1 VRRSTQSESGGPTF
15 HNSCTYPANTLDVLG
30 VGFAPPGC
38 VVLPVKPETAM
49 SQTSISFVAL
59 IAATLLVGPAVAD
72 TTEDDVTWINQCIAD
87 NKKEGATEGVV
98 RKYCVCMNNAMGNEE
113 TKSVTEWEKSHPDET
128 KACDKE
134 AGWK

>member
-1 VRRSTQSESGGPTF
+1 MSR
-15 HNSCTYPANTLDVLG
+15 
-30 VGFAPPGC
+30 
-38 VVLPVKPETAM
+38 TAAALLILAA
-49 SQTSISFVAL
+49 SL
-59 IAATLLVGPAVAD
+59 IATPAFAD

-87 NKKEGATEGVV
+87 NKKEGTTEDIV

-113 TKSVTEWEKSHPDET
+113 TKSVSEWEKSHPDET

>member
-1 VRRSTQSESGGPTF
+1 MS
-15 HNSCTYPANTLDVLG
+15 H
-30 VGFAPPGC
+30 
-38 VVLPVKPETAM
+38 TAAALLILAA
-49 SQTSISFVAL
+49 SL
-59 IAATLLVGPAVAD
+59 IATPAFAE

-87 NKKEGATEGVV
+87 NKKEGAAEDVV
-98 RKYCVCMNNAMGNEE
+98 RKYCVCMNNAMGDEE

>member
-1 VRRSTQSESGGPTF
+1 
-15 HNSCTYPANTLDVLG
+15 
-30 VGFAPPGC
+30 
-38 VVLPVKPETAM
+38 M
-49 SQTSISFVAL
+49 SHKAIAL
-59 IAATLLVGPAVAD
+59 IVLAASLVARAAAFAD

-87 NKKEGATEGVV
+87 NKKECATEDVV

>member
-1 VRRSTQSESGGPTF
+1 
-15 HNSCTYPANTLDVLG
+15 
-30 VGFAPPGC
+30 
-38 VVLPVKPETAM
+38 M
-49 SQTSISFVAL
+49 SHKAIAL
-59 IAATLLVGPAVAD
+59 IVLAASVVSSVAAFAD

-87 NKKEGATEGVV
+87 NKKEGATEDVV

>member
-1 VRRSTQSESGGPTF
+1 MSYQAAALLIFAASLMAS
-15 HNSCTYPANTLDVLG
+15 PAA
-30 VGFAPPGC
+30 F
-38 VVLPVKPETAM
+38 
-49 SQTSISFVAL
+49 
-59 IAATLLVGPAVAD
+59 AD

-87 NKKEGATEGVV
+87 NKKEGATEDVV

>member
-1 VRRSTQSESGGPTF
+1 MSYKAAALLIFAASLMAS
-15 HNSCTYPANTLDVLG
+15 PAA
-30 VGFAPPGC
+30 F
-38 VVLPVKPETAM
+38 
-49 SQTSISFVAL
+49 
-59 IAATLLVGPAVAD
+59 AD

-87 NKKEGATEGVV
+87 NKKEGATEDVV

-113 TKSVTEWEKSHPDET
+113 TKSVTEWEKSHPVET

>member
-1 VRRSTQSESGGPTF
+1 MSHKAAALLIFAASLMAS
-15 HNSCTYPANTLDVLG
+15 PAA
-30 VGFAPPGC
+30 F
-38 VVLPVKPETAM
+38 
-49 SQTSISFVAL
+49 
-59 IAATLLVGPAVAD
+59 AD

-87 NKKEGATEGVV
+87 NKKEGATEDVV

>member
-1 VRRSTQSESGGPTF
+1 MSYKAAALLIFAASLMAS
-15 HNSCTYPANTLDVLG
+15 PAA
-30 VGFAPPGC
+30 F
-38 VVLPVKPETAM
+38 
-49 SQTSISFVAL
+49 
-59 IAATLLVGPAVAD
+59 AD

-87 NKKEGATEGVV
+87 NKKEGATEDVV

>member
-1 VRRSTQSESGGPTF
+1 MSYKAAALLIFAASLMAS
-15 HNSCTYPANTLDVLG
+15 PAA
-30 VGFAPPGC
+30 F
-38 VVLPVKPETAM
+38 
-49 SQTSISFVAL
+49 
-59 IAATLLVGPAVAD
+59 AD

-87 NKKEGATEGVV
+87 NKKEGATEDVV

-113 TKSVTEWEKSHPDET
+113 TNSVTEWEKSHPDET